1 MPARTANTMTAKTP
15 LQLARTIT
23 PPRLEVLRA
32 VDAGAVIVQYH
43 SYRDVSAGAYASAW
57 LGERQVSG
65 EVRWLRSHDL
75 VRVELNRTQAAG
87 VGNLS
92 PVRVTDRGHGV
103 LARCT

>member
-15 LQLARTIT
+15 LQLARAIT

-32 VDAGAVIVQYH
+32 VDVGSVIVRYSQH
-43 SYRDVSAGAYASAW
+43 GQRYAATAW
-57 LGERQVSG
+57 LGDRQVSG

-75 VRVELNRTQAAG
+75 IRVELNRTQAAT

-103 LARCT
+103 LARVPSP